1 MIHMK
6 KLIYILGALALGLM
20 VFNLFQINYNDPFVG
35 DSLVAVIG
43 VVASLCAIILLII
56 LLLAK
61 KIQRK
66 IRN

>member
-1 MIHMK
+1 MK

-20 VFNLFQINYNDPFVG
+20 VFNLFQIDYNDPFVG

-43 VVASLCAIILLII
+43 VVASLCAVILLVI

>member
-1 MIHMK
+1 MK
-6 KLIYILGALALGLM
+6 KLIYILGALALGLL

>member
-1 MIHMK
+1 MK

-20 VFNLFQINYNDPFVG
+20 VFNLFQINYNDPFVS

>member
-1 MIHMK
+1 MK

-43 VVASLCAIILLII
+43 VVASLCAVILLVI

>member
-1 MIHMK
+1 MK
-6 KLIYILGALALGLM
+6 KLIYILGALAVGLM
-20 VFNLFQINYNDPFVG
+20 VFNLFQIDYNDPFVG

-43 VVASLCAIILLII
+43 VVASLCAVILLVI

>member
-1 MIHMK
+1 MK
-6 KLIYILGALALGLM
+6 KLFYILGALALGLM
-20 VFNLFQINYNDPFVG
+20 VFNLFPINYNEPFVG

>member
-1 MIHMK
+1 MK

>member
-1 MIHMK
+1 MK

-43 VVASLCAIILLII
+43 LVASLCAIILLII

>member
-1 MIHMK
+1 MK

-20 VFNLFQINYNDPFVG
+20 VFNLFQINFNDPFVG

>member
-1 MIHMK
+1 
-6 KLIYILGALALGLM
+6 M

>member
-1 MIHMK
+1 MK
-6 KLIYILGALALGLM
+6 KLIYILGVLALGLM